1 MQDKKAILVVSF
13 GTSVPETRV
22 ANIDK
27 VEGDLRENFPGWEVR
42 RAFTSVTVRN
52 KIAAEEG
59 IPIDPPAA
67 ALERL
72 KQDGYREVI
81 VQPTH
86 IIPGDEYDRLI
97 AAMEPF
103 RQAGVFASLKLGRPL
118 LYHEGTEP
126 GQPDD
131 YRIAVEALRRQLPEF
146 TPAHW
151 GRVILMGHGSGHIS
165 DRCYDLLQER
175 LEAAGLPVFTA
186 TVEGSRTLEDAL
198 DWLAREEA
206 RQVVLMPFML
216 VAGDHAINDMAGAE
230 ADSWQSRLSAAGYA
244 VESHLRGLGE
254 NQAFRHIYREHVRSA
269 MEFAGLR
276 RAFDT
281 ER

>member
-1 MQDKKAILVVSF
+1 MQEKRAILVVSF
-13 GTSVPETRV
+13 GTAVPETRA
-22 ANIDK
+22 ANIDGL
-27 VEGDLRENFPGWEVR
+27 ENDLRENFPGWEIR
-42 RAFTSVTVRN
+42 RAFTSGIVRT

-59 IPIDPPAA
+59 LWIDPPAA
-67 ALERL
+67 ALGRL
-72 KQDGYREVI
+72 GRDGFREVI

-86 IIPGDEYDRLI
+86 IIPGDEYDRRV

-103 RQAGVFASLKLGRPL
+103 RRAGVFASLKIGRPL

-126 GQPDD
+126 GYPDD
-131 YRIAVEALRRQLPEF
+131 YRIAVQALRQQLPDF

-151 GRVILMGHGSGHIS
+151 GRVVLMGHGSGHTS

-198 DWLAREEA
+198 QWLAREEA

-216 VAGDHAINDMAGAE
+216 VAGDHAINDMAGEE
-230 ADSWQSRLSAAGYA
+230 ADSWQNRLREAGYQ

-254 NQAFRHIYREHVRSA
+254 NQAFRKIYRQHVLEA
-269 MEFAGLR
+269 TEFPGLR
-276 RAFDT
+276 RSFDNG
-281 ER
+281 R